1 MPSDSA
7 GLRGSVV
14 LAIVGLYMVM
24 ALLECEML
32 GERSNRLGGR
42 LSGSSDRMRTPIV
55 SV

>member
-24 ALLECEML
+24 ALLEGELL
-32 GERSNRLGGR
+32 GERSKRLGWR
-42 LSGSSDRMRTPIV
+42 LSESSDRIRTPNV